1 MHFIT
6 SNFNLLHS
14 NKIWE
19 SLKKNDVVID
29 EDYNGFYL
37 KLNNPTLLN
46 KYDAFHI
53 FIYIDINNV
62 DENLKILKETNKN
75 IFSQKKKFFLYII
88 TYNSNNL
95 KNNTNIIKKVSKF
108 IPELTRNKKNLYLKN
123 LFGLKNKLFSDRN
136 KLYIKFPF
144 DILILKK
151 FNKIINK
158 NIKILNSKPYKLII
172 LDCDNTLWGGVLD
185 EDKSKGII
193 YGNDDKGII
202 FKQFQKRIKKLK
214 NDGFLLSISSKNN
227 EKDVWRCMKN
237 RKMVLQKNDFLN
249 PKINWNEKY
258 LNIEKTISELSLRSS
273 DTIFIDDNILEIQKV
288 KKFVK
293 GINCLHINDPLNIEK
308 KIENDLRFQKLFIL
322 EEDLKKYKQYK
333 IRSKYNELKEKN
345 ADNSKFFIKLQQ
357 KIKFFECNKI
367 NFGRTLQ
374 LFNKTNQFNFTLNRY
389 KNNELKKIINKKNYD
404 IKLFDLKDKYGNHGI
419 IGTYIVTIKKN
430 SVQIIDFVL
439 SCRVFN
445 RYVEDFI
452 ILSIVKK
459 YKNKKI
465 TIKYL
470 NNELNDKIIP
480 IFLKKNYF
488 KLESKKNNIYNYQ
501 IIFNKELDEIKKFF
515 N

>member
-88 TYNSNNL
+88 TCNSNNL

-123 LFGLKNKLFSDRN
+123 LFGLENKLFSDRN

-193 YGNDDKGII
+193 YGNEDKGII

-308 KIENDLRFQKLFIL
+308 KIENDLRFQKLLIL

-345 ADNSKFFIKLQQ
+345 TDNSKFFIKLQQ
-357 KIKFFECNKI
+357 KIKFYKCSKI
-367 NFGRTLQ
+367 NFERGLQ

>member
-95 KNNTNIIKKVSKF
+95 KNNKNIINKIYKF

-123 LFGLKNKLFSDRN
+123 LFGLENKLFSDRN

-214 NDGFLLSISSKNN
+214 NDGFILSISSKNN

-357 KIKFFECNKI
+357 KIKFFKCSKI
-367 NFGRTLQ
+367 NFERTLQ

-501 IIFNKELDEIKKFF
+501 IIFNNELDEIKKFF

>member
-1 MHFIT
+1 
-6 SNFNLLHS
+6 
-14 NKIWE
+14 
-19 SLKKNDVVID
+19 
-29 EDYNGFYL
+29 
-37 KLNNPTLLN
+37 
-46 KYDAFHI
+46 
-53 FIYIDINNV
+53 
-62 DENLKILKETNKN
+62 
-75 IFSQKKKFFLYII
+75 
-88 TYNSNNL
+88 
-95 KNNTNIIKKVSKF
+95 
-108 IPELTRNKKNLYLKN
+108 
-123 LFGLKNKLFSDRN
+123 
-136 KLYIKFPF
+136 
-144 DILILKK
+144 
-151 FNKIINK
+151 
-158 NIKILNSKPYKLII
+158 
-172 LDCDNTLWGGVLD
+172 
-185 EDKSKGII
+185 
-193 YGNDDKGII
+193 
-202 FKQFQKRIKKLK
+202 
-214 NDGFLLSISSKNN
+214 
-227 EKDVWRCMKN
+227 
-237 RKMVLQKNDFLN
+237 MVLQKNDFLN